1 MFCIKDLREYGEVA
15 QLFEEYFNHL
25 LDKSIIRGSGNKTD
39 FLSPENLV
47 MNYKKLDRHYDKR
60 INPQELDERIFFR

>member
-25 LDKSIIRGSGNKTD
+25 LEKSIIRGSGNKND
-39 FLSPENLV
+39 FLSP
-47 MNYKKLDRHYDKR
+47 
-60 INPQELDERIFFR
+60 